1 MLLKYIPFSIFVLI
15 TLFHL
20 YMGLG
25 GRVNKDI
32 ILPKIKGQDLP
43 FHSAAALPVAFL
55 LGLSTLA
62 YAQVMYI
69 IPEILSADYARY
81 FVILT
86 GAALTFRGIF
96 GLVFFHLLN
105 MIIDPTP
112 FKTWD
117 LKLYSPLTIY
127 LGVHCLIISM

>member
-1 MLLKYIPFSIFVLI
+1 MGFHYIPFSLFVLI
-15 TLFHL
+15 TLFHV
-20 YMGLG
+20 YMGVG
-25 GRVNKDI
+25 GKINKDA
-32 ILPKIKGQDLP
+32 ILPKIKGKDLP
-43 FHSAAALPVAFL
+43 FHSAAALPVALL

-62 YAQVMYI
+62 YAQVMQM
-69 IPEILSADYARY
+69 IPGFLPAQYATY
-81 FVILT
+81 LVILT
-86 GAALTFRGIF
+86 GVALTFRGVF

>member
-1 MLLKYIPFSIFVLI
+1 MDFHYVPFILFILI
-15 TLFHL
+15 TLFHV
-20 YMGLG
+20 YMGVG
-25 GRVNKDI
+25 GKINKDV
-32 ILPKIKGQDLP
+32 ILPKIKGKDIP
-43 FHSAAALPVAFL
+43 FHSAVALPVALL
-55 LGLSTLA
+55 LGLSTIA
-62 YAQVMYI
+62 YAQVMQI
-69 IPEILSADYARY
+69 TPDFLPAQYATY
-81 FVILT
+81 LVVLT
-86 GAALTFRGIF
+86 GAALTFRGVF